1 MKTSNKVYGII
12 ILFLFI
18 LVFTIV
24 DLNYEN
30 REGFIFGGSNGWG
43 GGGGGFKISL
53 PKVRIPWVDPCNWAC
68 KQRKKREE
76 ERRKAAA
83 ALAKK
88 KKDCINS
95 GGKWHNSKCYK
106 PKPIPKNIFKRNPS
120 PPAPPPAPLFCDQD
134 VDILKKKCN
143 KINNKSSCDKKKCCK
158 WCKPKGKCVSY
169 SYVVLT
175 NTVNTLEC

>member
-1 MKTSNKVYGII
+1 MKRSNKVYGII

-30 REGFIFGGSNGWG
+30 KEGFIFGGPFGWG
-43 GGGGGFKISL
+43 GSSKKSK
-53 PKVRIPWVDPCNWAC
+53 PKPKPWIDPCGWSC
-68 KQRKKREE
+68 KLRKKMEE
-76 ERRKAAA
+76 ARRAAAA

-88 KKDCINS
+88 KRDCVNS

-106 PKPIPKNIFKRNPS
+106 PKPIPKNIFKANPS
-120 PPAPPPAPLFCDQD
+120 TPAPPPAPLFCDQD
-134 VDILKKKCN
+134 VDIVKNKCS
-143 KINNKSSCDKKKCCK
+143 KINNKSSCDKKTCCK
-158 WCKPKGKCVSY
+158 WCKSKGKCVSY
-169 SYVVLT
+169 SYVAET

>member
-1 MKTSNKVYGII
+1 MKRSNKVYGIV

-30 REGFIFGGSNGWG
+30 KEGFIFGGIFG
-43 GGGGGFKISL
+43 GGGAVKISL
-53 PKVRIPWVDPCNWAC
+53 PWVDPCGWAC
-68 KQRKKREE
+68 KLRKKLEE
-76 ERRKAAA
+76 KRRKAAA

-88 KKDCINS
+88 KRDCINS

-106 PKPIPKNIFKRNPS
+106 PKPIPKNIFKANPS
-120 PPAPPPAPLFCDQD
+120 EPAPPPVPSFCDQD
-134 VDILKKKCN
+134 VDILKDKCN

-158 WCKPKGKCVSY
+158 WCKGKGKCISH

-175 NTVNTLEC
+175 NTINTLEC